1 MKKIFVIRFDNDICD
16 FKKVWIY
23 IYWSNCAATFEKK
36 KNTNHICFHQIFFY
50 GKWFYFWHTLLCK
63 YDFEIII
70 VYIYLFFII
79 IFFAFHRVVNRTVH
93 IPCWWNSQ
101 STIIIS
107 KLRYLS
113 SNQTIFSLLMV
124 TSFDRNRLCTD
135 ITIQTYHYRIWYPLS
150 KWVVH
155 ILK

>member
-1 MKKIFVIRFDNDICD
+1 MKKIFVIRFDNDTFVIL
-16 FKKVWIY
+16 KKFG
-23 IYWSNCAATFEKK
+23 STFIDLIVLQHLKK
-36 KNTNHICFHQIFFY
+36 KKNHICFHQIFFY

-135 ITIQTYHYRIWYPLS
+135 ITIQTYHYRIWHPLS